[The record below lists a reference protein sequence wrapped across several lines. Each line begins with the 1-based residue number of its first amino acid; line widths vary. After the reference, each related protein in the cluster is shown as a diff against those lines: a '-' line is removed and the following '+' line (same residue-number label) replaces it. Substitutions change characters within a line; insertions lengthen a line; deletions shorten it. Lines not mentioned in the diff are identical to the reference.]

1 MARTVLVN
9 WNGGDVFDPTFPV
22 NVNALMPETGTTWRF
37 ITSKPNQPGDT
48 LLIQTTTGISNIV
61 HLPTK
66 YELYQNYPN
75 PFNPETVI
83 RFSLMKYQLV
93 RLEIFNILG
102 QKIRTLVDNKMNAGH
117 HEVLWNSRNDNSQ
130 AVGSGV
136 YLYRI
141 TAGDFIQTRKM
152 ILLK

>member
-1 MARTVLVN
+1 M
-9 WNGGDVFDPTFPV
+9 
-22 NVNALMPETGTTWRF
+22 
-37 ITSKPNQPGDT
+37 
-48 LLIQTTTGISNIV
+48 IQTTTGIGDNV

-66 YELYQNYPN
+66 YELFQNYPN
-75 PFNPETVI
+75 PFNPETMI
-83 RFSLMKYQLV
+83 RFSLMKHQPV

-102 QKIRTLVDNKMNAGH
+102 QKIRTLVDTKMNAGD
-117 HEVLWNSRNDNSQ
+117 HEVLWNSRNDAGQ

-141 TAGDFIQTRKM
+141 TVGEFVQTRKM